1 LSRGRSGFEKKIMAA
16 LDSLGVAYEYETEH
30 LKFTQ
35 PPRARYYIPDII
47 LRAKDNHKIYIELKG
62 KFDRDSQ
69 AKMRWVKEQNPELDI
84 RLVFMRNNKM
94 TKTAKKTYT
103 DWAEQHG
110 FPYAV
115 GSIPHEWLEE

>member
-1 LSRGRSGFEKKIMAA
+1 MGRSGFEKKIMAV
-16 LDSLGVAYEYETEH
+16 LDALGVVYEYETEH
-30 LKFTQ
+30 IKFTQ
-35 PPRARYYIPDII
+35 PERARYYVPDII
-47 LRAKDNHKIYIELKG
+47 LKTKDNRKIYVELKG
-62 KFDRDSQ
+62 KLDRDAQS
-69 AKMRWVKEQNPELDI
+69 KMRWVKEQNPELDI

>member
-1 LSRGRSGFEKKIMAA
+1 M
-16 LDSLGVAYEYETEH
+16 DSLDVLGIVYEYETEH
-30 LKFTQ
+30 IKFTQ
-35 PPRARYYIPDII
+35 PSRARYYIPDII
-47 LRAKDNHKIYIELKG
+47 LTTKDNQKIYVELKG
-62 KFDRDSQ
+62 KLDRDAQS
-69 AKMRWVKEQNPELDI
+69 KMRWVKEQNPELDI

-115 GSIPHEWLEE
+115 GSIPNEWLEE

>member
-1 LSRGRSGFEKKIMAA
+1 MDG
-16 LDSLGVAYEYETEH
+16 LDTLGVVYEYETERI
-30 LKFTQ
+30 KFTQ
-35 PPRARYYIPDII
+35 PQKARYYKPDII

-84 RLVFMRNNKM
+84 RLVFMRDNKM
-94 TKTAKKTYT
+94 TKSAKKTYT

-115 GSIPHEWLEE
+115 GSIPNEWLEE